1 MRNLLTLIIS
11 LVCFNAFS
19 QETITVAQAKD
30 FVGKEVFLTG
40 KVAGTKPMT
49 SKVGNPLL
57 LLDIDKVYPDNE
69 MTIVIFHEVL
79 EKGKF
84 TEATLQNKSVRRNA
98 TRPLKTRKKLYLC
111 RKFCS
116 KNDSE

>member
-84 TEATLQNKSVRRNA
+84 TEATLQNKSVKVKGIISMYKERLEIIVRDEA
-98 TRPLKTRKKLYLC
+98 DLMIL
-111 RKFCS
+111 
-116 KNDSE
+116 